1 MLTRVAQELLA
12 SLARLAAMT
21 GPSELLAN
29 KESASGLAHRLAQRL
44 LQTNSPSIR
53 GVLDPRRPQAIHDN
67 LTVRPKSASAQPL
80 GGAPTVPATPSP
92 AAYPPRQSTMY
103 QPPRQQPSYPTPS
116 TPYRPPTPNYT
127 YTSPFN
133 QMNFGVSP
141 GGVGGAGVTSP
152 NPPLHNTAYRPP
164 LAGPSGL
171 RQSFGPGPQP
181 QALQYAAQR

>member
-1 MLTRVAQELLA
+1 
-12 SLARLAAMT
+12 MT
-21 GPSELLAN
+21 GPAELLQN
-29 KESASGLAHRLAQRL
+29 KENPSGLAHRLAQRL

-80 GGAPTVPATPSP
+80 GGAPNVPTTPSP
-92 AAYPPRQSTMY
+92 TSYPPRQSTMY
-103 QPPRQQPSYPTPS
+103 QPPRQQPSYATPS

-133 QMNFGVSP
+133 QMNFGSGTP
-141 GGVGGAGVTSP
+141 VGGGGTSP
-152 NPPLHNTAYRPP
+152 HPPHQTTAYRPP

-181 QALQYAAQR
+181 QALQYTAPR